1 MVSELGSVCWDGE
14 QANRDQG
21 ESSLTWAANYGNT
34 RTLRGEKMR
43 DLLSLGGLTDILA
56 GPERFGRSHPGE
68 RRRSECQ
75 LG

>member
-34 RTLRGEKMR
+34 RTLRGE
-43 DLLSLGGLTDILA
+43 DE
-56 GPERFGRSHPGE
+56 GPLVSGRAD
-68 RRRSECQ
+68 
-75 LG
+75 